1 LDCKG
6 TQANPFICISEA
18 FLSLQKTNILK
29 QASLI
34 LNGILVIAVAFL
46 YYKQFSTPETK
57 ETPLSVKAS
66 QSKIVFVNSDS
77 LMDSYSLFKEMSD
90 GMEKKRDSLDRLLTA
105 RGNNLEDEIKKYQ
118 ETAAGMSDGE
128 RQLREESLMRK
139 QQALMADRDNLLDK
153 LKTEEADLTDSIHA
167 DLMRYLKTYNKNQ
180 QFDFILGYSRGG
192 GILLANDSLDVT
204 KQVVKGLNE
213 FRIKN

>member
-1 LDCKG
+1 M
-6 TQANPFICISEA
+6 
-18 FLSLQKTNILK
+18 K

-57 ETPLSVKAS
+57 ETPLSVQAS

-204 KQVVKGLNE
+204 KQVIEGLNK
-213 FRIKN
+213 R